1 MNTNSRRRGNDII
14 LLTMD
19 EARAVVVRS
28 AIDTLAGATCGAE
41 GALAMLWALP
51 GGAGWNAADELLAL
65 EHRRTL
71 EWVNEAGHGAVI
83 AEELRGVMAAT
94 GLDDGEVRDLGFVL
108 SQLPAPDEQ
117 LAG

>member
-1 MNTNSRRRGNDII
+1 MNAHARRLRNDTT

-51 GGAGWNAADELLAL
+51 GGAGWSAADELSAL

-94 GLDDGEVRDLGFVL
+94 GLDDGELRDLDLVL
-108 SQLPAPDEQ
+108 SQLPVPDEQ